1 MSMIKIGFLGAGKLA
16 RVLSKGFIRAG
27 VLTAKDIV
35 ASAPS
40 ERDIE
45 EFREIGCPVM
55 MDNKTVVKENSVI
68 ILAVKPQ
75 ILHSVVREIAPLV
88 TREHLIISP
97 AAGVTLKSIQ
107 NELPGRSRVAR
118 MMTNLA
124 VEYREGA
131 TAFCQGRFMRE
142 EDFETMMYLFSSV
155 GYCFETAENLM
166 DVMTSLVGGGPA
178 YMYLAIEALADG
190 AVEAGVNRQDAIQLA
205 ARAVAGAAKMVL
217 GTKLHPGELKDNV
230 CSAGGSTI
238 AGILALEK
246 TGFRGA
252 LMEAVKVSS
261 ERAKQ
266 VGVEAKIQS
275 QNPNGK

>member
-1 MSMIKIGFLGAGKLA
+1 MKGSKVGFIGAGKLA

-27 VLTAKDIV
+27 ILKAADIV
-35 ASAPS
+35 ASAPTD
-40 ERDIE
+40 RDVE
-45 EFREIGCPVM
+45 AFREIGCPVVT
-55 MDNKTVVKENSVI
+55 DNKSIVKENPVI

-75 ILHSVVREIAPLV
+75 TLHSVVREIAPLV
-88 TREHLIISP
+88 TRDHLIISP
-97 AAGVTLKSIQ
+97 AAGVTIKSIQ

-124 VEYREGA
+124 VEYREGS

-142 EDFETMMYLFSSV
+142 EDYETVMHLFSSV
-155 GYCFETAENLM
+155 GYCFETAEHLM
-166 DVMTSLVGGGPA
+166 DVMTGLVGGGPA

-217 GTKLHPGELKDNV
+217 GTKLHPGELKDDV

-238 AGILALEK
+238 AGIFALER

-252 LMEAVKVSS
+252 LMEAVKASS

-266 VGVEAKIQS
+266 VGVEAKLQS
-275 QNPNGK
+275 QNSNGK